1 MQIVKRTLN
10 SVGYLGADGNAS
22 LDDLECE
29 PLVKTAKAQVA
40 IARHLLPA
48 YRGINDQKQGRFE
61 AIMKRWC
68 DGVPLTPQMF
78 NGNEGRSS
86 DGILIQAFK
95 GFKIRL
101 YGFVR
106 QVRSVKT
113 FLIVDIDPA
122 KKQDKAD
129 PKVLKRAKIRADGI
143 GKGK

>member
-1 MQIVKRTLN
+1 LRAVKRTLN
-10 SVGYLGADGNAS
+10 SAEYMSADGNAS

-29 PLVKTAKAQVA
+29 PLVRTAKAQVA
-40 IARHLLPA
+40 IARRLLPA
-48 YRGINDQKQGRFE
+48 YRGINDQKRGRFE
-61 AIMKRWC
+61 AIMNRWC
-68 DGVPLTPQMF
+68 EEVPLTPEMF

-106 QVRSVKT
+106 QVRSVKS
-113 FLIVDIDPA
+113 FLIVELDPA

-129 PKVLKRAKIRADGI
+129 PKVLKRAKNRADEI